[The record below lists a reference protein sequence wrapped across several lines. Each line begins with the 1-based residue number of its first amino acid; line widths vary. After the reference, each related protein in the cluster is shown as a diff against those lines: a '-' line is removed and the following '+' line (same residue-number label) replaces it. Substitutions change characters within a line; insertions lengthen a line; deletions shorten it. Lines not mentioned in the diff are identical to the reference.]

1 MLCVNRTKLLKR
13 SLAGLAIKL
22 KKFILVIFVFFFR
35 LLFVLEADGNLF
47 VYEMAKMISDIA
59 KDINLNSEV
68 SICVID
74 TIDNVPLQGYTL

>member
-1 MLCVNRTKLLKR
+1 M
-13 SLAGLAIKL
+13 
-22 KKFILVIFVFFFR
+22 FFFR